1 MKINISGR
9 HIQITEDIRSYIE
22 KRASKIQGIFK
33 SILDLHIVIEHEKR
47 RYFTEITLAM
57 RRATFHAQSETYD
70 LFISLDTVMD
80 KIEKQI
86 RRHKERVK
94 DWRHRQPQRDAI
106 AQLHHEE
113 GELPLAEVSTDAPL
127 QLVRAP
133 EKFASKPM
141 TVEDAAMQLQSSG
154 DFLLLFLNSETN
166 QINVLYEKD
175 GDAYEWVEPDF
186 T

>member
-1 MKINISGR
+1 MQINITGR
-9 HIQITEDIRSYIE
+9 HLQITDDIRSHIE
-22 KRASKIQGIFK
+22 KRASKIQGIFS
-33 SILDLHIVIEHEKR
+33 SILDLHIVIEHEKN

-57 RRATFHAQSETYD
+57 RLATFHAQSETYD

-106 AQLHHEE
+106 TQLHDEE
-113 GELPLAEVSTDAPL
+113 ELPLAEVDTDAPL
-127 QLVRAP
+127 QFVRTP
-133 EKFASKPM
+133 SKFASKPM
-141 TVEDAAMQLQSSG
+141 TVEDAAMQLQISG
-154 DFLLLFLNSETN
+154 DLLLLFLNSETN
-166 QINVLYEKD
+166 QINLLYETD
-175 GDAYEWVEPDF
+175 GETYGWVEPHF